1 MGSDSPRVE
10 SKKRLGI
17 PLVVGSLG
25 STHLAVFRS
34 PLFPGSW
41 ARVRVGESC
50 DKNIVSF
57 QVGSQVPGFILGG
70 IGWESEEPSLLLPPS
85 QFMTGVSHE

>member
-1 MGSDSPRVE
+1 MSSDSPRVE

-17 PLVVGSLG
+17 PLG

-34 PLFPGSW
+34 PLFPGNW

-57 QVGSQVPGFILGG
+57 QVGSQAPGFVLGG
-70 IGWESEEPSLLLPPS
+70 IGWESEDTSLLLLPS
-85 QFMTGVSHE
+85 QSMAGVSHE